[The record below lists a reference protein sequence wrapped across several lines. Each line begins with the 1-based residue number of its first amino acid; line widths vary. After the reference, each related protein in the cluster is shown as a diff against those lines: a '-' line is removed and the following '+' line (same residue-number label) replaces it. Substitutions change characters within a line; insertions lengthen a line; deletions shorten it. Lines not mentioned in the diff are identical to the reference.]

1 MSETKTKKILLVD
14 DDLDLLE
21 QHKVLFESNGY
32 KVVTSDNSND
42 GWELFKKE
50 KPDAAVIDL
59 IMEQH
64 DSGFIL
70 CYKIKKDEHGK
81 NIPVFMLTSAA
92 YDTGFKFSSATDEE
106 KEWIK
111 VDEII
116 HKPVVID
123 DLIEKIENYYRQHHF
138 KGS

>member
-1 MSETKTKKILLVD
+1 MTKSVNKKILLVD

-21 QHKVLFESNGY
+21 QHKLLFESRGY
-32 KVVTSDNSND
+32 NVVTADNAKEGFD
-42 GWELFKKE
+42 LFKKE
-50 KPDAAVIDL
+50 KPDAAVVDL

-92 YDTGFKFSSATDEE
+92 YDTGYKFSSATDEE
-106 KEWIK
+106 KEWIR

-123 DLIEKIENYYRQHHF
+123 DLVEKIENYHSLNSH
-138 KGS
+138 K

>member
-1 MSETKTKKILLVD
+1 MTELKNKKVLLVD

-21 QHKVLFESNGY
+21 QHKLLFESRGY
-32 KVVTSDNSND
+32 NVVTADNSKD
-42 GWELFKKE
+42 GFEMFRKE

-59 IMEQH
+59 IMEEH

-70 CYKIKKDEHGK
+70 CYKIKKDDHGK
-81 NIPVFMLTSAA
+81 TIPVFMLTSAA

-123 DLIEKIENYYRQHHF
+123 DLVEKIENYYGMIHNQ
-138 KGS
+138 

>member
-1 MSETKTKKILLVD
+1 MNEVKTKKILLVD

-21 QHKVLFESNGY
+21 QHKLLFESRGY
-32 KVVTSDNSND
+32 NVVTADNSKD
-42 GWELFKKE
+42 GFEMFRKE

-59 IMEQH
+59 IMEEH

-70 CYKIKKDEHGK
+70 CYKIKKDDHGK

-123 DLIEKIENYYRQHHF
+123 DLVEKIENYYGMIHNQ
-138 KGS
+138 